1 MDGPKGYAMIQFS
14 YMILR
19 LYGQGNFTMETELAR
34 RKFETQA
41 NEKLIAV
48 KQFYPKC
55 PEHIGNVIQV
65 KNLCFFAALRLSDR
79 EF

>member
-1 MDGPKGYAMIQFS
+1 MIALTEIKGYAMIQFS

-48 KQFYPKC
+48 KAILPKMSRTFWKCDPGPIFYR
-55 PEHIGNVIQV
+55 ND
-65 KNLCFFAALRLSDR
+65 S
-79 EF
+79 